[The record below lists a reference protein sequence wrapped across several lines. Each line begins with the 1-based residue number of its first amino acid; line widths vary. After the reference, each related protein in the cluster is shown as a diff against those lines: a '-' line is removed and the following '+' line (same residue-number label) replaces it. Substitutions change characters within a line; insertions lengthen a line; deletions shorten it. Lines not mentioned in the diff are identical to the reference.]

1 MKAYIAAPYTQKSVD
16 WGAGA
21 YGKIKD
27 IEYKE
32 FLEMI
37 DTVLKNSGYDTHL
50 PHRDLNNWG
59 EAYIEPEK
67 LVQLCLSEIKAAD
80 VFVAYPENSAGVYI
94 ELGWANL
101 LGKIIIIIAKKGEP
115 QSSMILGL
123 SGAKIITI
131 ENTDEIEEKL
141 KNALKAIE

>member
-16 WGAGA
+16 WGTGA
-21 YGKIKD
+21 YGRIKD

-67 LVQLCLSEIKAAD
+67 LVQLCLNEIKGAD
-80 VFVAYPENSAGVYI
+80 VFVAYPENSAGVHI
-94 ELGWANL
+94 ELGWAYM
-101 LGKIIIIIAKKGEP
+101 LGKKIIIIAKKGEP

-131 ENTDEIEEKL
+131 ENNEEIKEKL
-141 KNALKAIE
+141 KNALKAI

>member
-16 WGAGA
+16 WGTGA
-21 YGKIKD
+21 YGVIKD
-27 IEYKE
+27 TEYRK

-37 DTVLKNSGYDTHL
+37 DTIIKNTGYDTHL

-67 LVQLCLSEIKAAD
+67 LVQLCLNEIKSAD
-80 VFVAYPENSAGVYI
+80 MFVAYPENSAGVYI

-101 LGKIIIIIAKKGEP
+101 LGKKIIIIVKKGVT

-123 SGAKIITI
+123 SNTKIITI
-131 ENTDEIEEKL
+131 ENIDEIEEKL
-141 KNALKAIE
+141 KNALKEIE